1 MLSSLVRQV
10 VNPRFS
16 RFADD
21 LRWWTDAAEAQ
32 RSRKAPPY

>member
-1 MLSSLVRQV
+1 MMLSSLVRQV

-21 LRWWTDAAEAQ
+21 LRWWSDAA
-32 RSRKAPPY
+32 

>member
-1 MLSSLVRQV
+1 MMLSSLVRQV

-21 LRWWTDAAEAQ
+21 LCWWTDAA
-32 RSRKAPPY
+32 